1 MRDIHCHILP
11 GVDDGARD
19 LHESLDM
26 LRAAK
31 RAGITRIVCTPHCR
45 DPYFNY
51 AAMWNA
57 FRLLQSRA
65 GGFPLQ
71 MGFEVNYA
79 KLMDLGL
86 DYARY
91 LHFDGSNELL
101 LELSRGATKYDFV
114 EYERAIYELQGRGY
128 QIIIAHPERCRAI
141 QQDIEIARRLVSM
154 GCKLQA
160 SADFI
165 AGGRFGKE
173 KRPALK
179 LLNAGLYDYV
189 ASDAHNT
196 GHYRYFK
203 KVCSRYVER

>member
-1 MRDIHCHILP
+1 
-11 GVDDGARD
+11 
-19 LHESLDM
+19 
-26 LRAAK
+26 
-31 RAGITRIVCTPHCR
+31 
-45 DPYFNY
+45 
-51 AAMWNA
+51 MWNA

-91 LHFDGSNELL
+91 
-101 LELSRGATKYDFV
+101 
-114 EYERAIYELQGRGY
+114 
-128 QIIIAHPERCRAI
+128 PERCRAI
-141 QQDIEIARRLVSM
+141 QQDIEIAQRLVSM

-189 ASDAHNT
+189 ASDAHNA
-196 GHYRYFK
+196 GHYHYFK

>member
-1 MRDIHCHILP
+1 
-11 GVDDGARD
+11 
-19 LHESLDM
+19 
-26 LRAAK
+26 
-31 RAGITRIVCTPHCR
+31 
-45 DPYFNY
+45 
-51 AAMWNA
+51 MWDA

-114 EYERAIYELQGRGY
+114 EYERTIYELQGRGY

-141 QQDIEIARRLVSM
+141 QQDVEIAQRLVSM

-189 ASDAHNT
+189 ASDAHNAS
-196 GHYRYFK
+196 HYRHFK